1 MADLC
6 VFTIF
11 MLGAII
17 LLPGLNGNTSEWGA
31 KNCTCFQSIF
41 LLLHHT
47 VRIVNLRERLSTP
60 FHTKAE
66 IGKLTQVPQL
76 NTWAVL
82 QVTPV
87 WLNSSLLLTQFP
99 YPVTTLRFHTT
110 IFFSQSF
117 PAHVKAVTTFE
128 VNRNW
133 AAVCFTQL
141 ANLVVYVVIAPP
153 RVNAW
158 SMSVPGSKCWR
169 QWLVHKS
176 PYKRKLT
183 QTLCNRASV
192 QLALPSRHLLYIHEK
207 YMTVFPNF
215 FFLSPLAVEKSV
227 TISTTCM
234 LNISTFQK
242 KTYTHRST
250 RSIYNLYQR
259 PCEGK
264 ARSTG
269 FCFLHIFFGFS
280 FWDYNNN
287 FTISLLLLFPQS
299 PPKYSSWL
307 SFKFM
312 VPSRF
317 STIFRNRFKSM
328 NNSNCT
334 SQQSELCRLP

>member
-1 MADLC
+1 M
-6 VFTIF
+6 
-11 MLGAII
+11 
-17 LLPGLNGNTSEWGA
+17 
-31 KNCTCFQSIF
+31 
-41 LLLHHT
+41 
-47 VRIVNLRERLSTP
+47 
-60 FHTKAE
+60 
-66 IGKLTQVPQL
+66 
-76 NTWAVL
+76 
-82 QVTPV
+82 
-87 WLNSSLLLTQFP
+87 
-99 YPVTTLRFHTT
+99 
-110 IFFSQSF
+110 
-117 PAHVKAVTTFE
+117 KAVTTFE

-250 RSIYNLYQR
+250 RSVYNLYQR